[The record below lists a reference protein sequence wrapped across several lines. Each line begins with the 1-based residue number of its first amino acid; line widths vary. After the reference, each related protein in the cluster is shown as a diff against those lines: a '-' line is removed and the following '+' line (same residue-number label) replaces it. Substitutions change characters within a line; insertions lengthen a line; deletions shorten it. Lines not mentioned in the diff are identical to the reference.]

1 MMPAPFSTT
10 TLNPALTSLPHV
22 SGAIATR
29 RSPLVDSLGMPT
41 VIVSYARP
49 GRIAGS
55 SGAAIA
61 LKETLPVLPP
71 RKVTYPGRAP
81 RPSTATT
88 ATEDRTAG
96 DGRCLRIGGVFP
108 LLANNW
114 RDLRAGRNQ
123 ARGWA
128 ARGATRPAAHDGAEK
143 VTATCADI
151 VSERA
156 RRDDRSA
163 RRRPARVRA
172 PFRESSSSAF
182 ATSDFQ
188 DISLVVPN
196 PAGGG
201 IGVEPDVNGSGLNR
215 WGSIEGRNRHKKN
228 RQIMAGV

>member
-1 MMPAPFSTT
+1 MPAPFSTT

-88 ATEDRTAG
+88 ATRPSNRTAG
-96 DGRCLRIGGVFP
+96 RSGGVFP
-108 LLANNW
+108 VAKNW
-114 RDLRAGRNQ
+114 RADLRAGRK

-172 PFRESSSSAF
+172 PFRESSSSVF

-215 WGSIEGRNRHKKN
+215 WGSIVRDETAKKN

>member
-29 RSPLVDSLGMPT
+29 RSPLVDSFGMPT

-71 RKVTYPGRAP
+71 RKLTYPGRAP

-96 DGRCLRIGGVFP
+96 NGGVFP

-151 VSERA
+151 VAESACEEMTGWREEPPLGFA
-156 RRDDRSA
+156 RL
-163 RRRPARVRA
+163 
-172 PFRESSSSAF
+172 F
-182 ATSDFQ
+182 AKLPRQHSTSDDFRTFHWLFQ
-188 DISLVVPN
+188 IQL
-196 PAGGG
+196 AL
-201 IGVEPDVNGSGLNR
+201 GS
-215 WGSIEGRNRHKKN
+215 
-228 RQIMAGV
+228 A

>member
-1 MMPAPFSTT
+1 M
-10 TLNPALTSLPHV
+10 
-22 SGAIATR
+22 
-29 RSPLVDSLGMPT
+29 
-41 VIVSYARP
+41 
-49 GRIAGS
+49 
-55 SGAAIA
+55 
-61 LKETLPVLPP
+61 
-71 RKVTYPGRAP
+71 
-81 RPSTATT
+81 
-88 ATEDRTAG
+88 
-96 DGRCLRIGGVFP
+96 
-108 LLANNW
+108 ANNW
-114 RDLRAGRNQ
+114 RADLRAGRK

-201 IGVEPDVNGSGLNR
+201 IGVEPDVNGSGLNP
-215 WGSIEGRNRHKKN
+215 WGSMGDETAKKN